1 MGSWMLDFGFCF
13 LLLLLFFSGVYLDI
27 YILQLDWEVD

>member
-1 MGSWMLDFGFCF
+1 MGSWMLDFGFYF

-27 YILQLDWEVD
+27 YLAVGLGG